1 MLVAGAGLAILG
13 VSGRIGEAGGWGL
26 YAGGGLSPMEPVLSE
41 GTTVL
46 EHSPFFGSGGLS
58 FSPR

>member
-1 MLVAGAGLAILG
+1 MELG
-13 VSGRIGEAGGWGL
+13 VDLFFDLGEAGGWGL